1 MRRVLLGL
9 WLLLVLV
16 IIYEL
21 FFAHYIHPV
30 FWWHRIPGFFSLYFL
45 ISALVVIILSKLLG
59 RYWLQK
65 DEDYYDG
72 D

>member
-1 MRRVLLGL
+1 MRKVLLGL
-9 WLLLVLV
+9 SLLLVLV
-16 IIYEL
+16 VIHEL

-30 FWWHRIPGFFSLYFL
+30 FRWHRIPGFYSLYTL
-45 ISALVVIILSKLLG
+45 ISALAVIVISKLLG

-65 DEDYYDG
+65 GEDYYDG